1 MSVVLA
7 DGFEAVVDV
16 VLAPLVFLPFP
27 FTPLLLLYFLWLP
40 CLLSVVGLAL
50 VVLGFLALRWNE
62 CGLCDAGELNVD

>member
-16 VLAPLVFLPFP
+16 VLAPLVVLPFP

-50 VVLGFLALRWNE
+50 VVLGFSGCLASLVLAL
-62 CGLCDAGELNVD
+62 GLVL